1 MNLFFW
7 GPDNPA
13 MEFIAV
19 DAPALLARSETSLR
33 AVARHI
39 ACGNR
44 KPDDSLVLRAR
55 GIEASEEAA
64 GRVQSRGTW
73 SDDRVQAELAAVLGE
88 PLASALR
95 PTFEWHVCRG
105 AFFHSDAHYA
115 DVMFG
120 VWYVDG
126 PPVDIVFARPGVRL
140 PAMPGS
146 IVVFD
151 PFEVHGVLHSGARE
165 YVADEYASSAAS
177 AFAGFELDL
186 DDAVRERFGIVEP
199 ASGARVISSSTRVSA
214 ATGSFE

>member
-1 MNLFFW
+1 
-7 GPDNPA
+7 

-44 KPDDSLVLRAR
+44 TPDDSLVIRAR
-55 GIEASEEAA
+55 GIEANEAA

-105 AFFHSDAHYA
+105 AFFHTDAHYA

-126 PPVDIVFARPGVRL
+126 PPVDIVFPRAGMRL
-140 PAMPGS
+140 PALPGS
-146 IVVFD
+146 VVVFD

-165 YVADEYASSAAS
+165 YVADEYAASAAS
-177 AFAGFELDL
+177 VFAGFELNL
-186 DDAVRERFGIVEP
+186 DDAVRVRFGIVEP
-199 ASGARVISSSTRVSA
+199 VAGARVISSGTRVSA